1 MNKYLKLNLQT
12 EDDAQ
17 IRINM
22 DYIKPYE
29 EELLEIIDGQEYM
42 NTLKFA
48 RTMMISQ
55 ELKANNVIEGII
67 DDLSIIDKVITQRK
81 DNLSET
87 ERKRIINLYHGYQ
100 YILTHKHIN
109 KETLRELYKELSEG
123 LLDKYARTNMGE
135 YYRQKPVY
143 IIKGNRLDIEPFEG
157 MKAEKIDYH
166 MNQFFEFI
174 NEQTLESTEIEKF
187 IKSQVM
193 HFYFVYIHPYFD
205 VNGRTSRTTS
215 MWYLLNQKNYPYIIF
230 NRAISFNQREY
241 EQNII
246 KGRNFGDIT
255 LFIKYM
261 IEVVQKELEKE
272 YVIHNIETNTDTYL
286 TKEDKQI
293 LEYIL
298 TMKGNL
304 TVKDLT
310 QFYNNYNDK
319 KKSKYILEKI
329 QPLIQNKILLNKG
342 NTKSFISQET
352 PNIKLALNRDII
364 DVDRKKIKHLKLEN
378 YL

>member
-272 YVIHNIETNTDTYL
+272 YVIHNIETNTDIYL